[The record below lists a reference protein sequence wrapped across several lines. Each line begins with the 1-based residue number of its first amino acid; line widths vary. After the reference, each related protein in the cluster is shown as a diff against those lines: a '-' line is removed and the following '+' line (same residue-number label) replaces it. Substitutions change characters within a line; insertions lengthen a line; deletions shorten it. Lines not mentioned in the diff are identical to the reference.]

1 MAGRASGSGSQSR
14 LMESLQADIKQTA
27 DLVAASEMPKANRHA
42 TIREA
47 TALLKRIRIM
57 EGQIKDPKTW
67 QVIHTRANELDVA
80 LEKFSN

>member
-1 MAGRASGSGSQSR
+1 
-14 LMESLQADIKQTA
+14 MESLLADIEQTA
-27 DLVAASEMPKANRHA
+27 GLLAASEIPEANRYA

-47 TALLKRIRIM
+47 TTLLKRIRIM

>member
-1 MAGRASGSGSQSR
+1 MAGKASRSDTQPR
-14 LMESLQADIKQTA
+14 LMESLLADIEQTA
-27 DLVAASEMPKANRHA
+27 GLLAASEIPEANRYA

-47 TALLKRIRIM
+47 TTLLKRIRIM

-80 LEKFSN
+80 LEKLST